1 MAKDNLSEYNV
12 AKIKIHAY
20 VAGKLLSVQGAA
32 LSIDLNAIP
41 TIELLCA
48 PSERSSFNT
57 VTVIKP
63 SISDF
68 RDLYESLSDAANTL
82 DKTGDIRITVT
93 VKGDREREESI
104 SLNGWILAGVGMSNV
119 SATSAPHL
127 SVVLQH
133 PICQLTKVGSV
144 YLTPKTDTNV
154 KINQAIGNEEDFLQ
168 VIDNLYDLLKDPKLY
183 LKPFNDKATAWVTA
197 LGNSKFKPS
206 EYLAFNK
213 GNGTGIFLA
222 GGPGDSMKRRLAQA
236 MARYALPYN
245 KDMSTWDMIV
255 QSSGEL
261 LLHIVQDEEHNYT
274 KQRLLWEPARPWK
287 KATLNLNE
295 EDCFWTELP
304 GPNPYRIA
312 GVMTRGIGKVVD
324 GINQG
329 LASKKNGNIE
339 NPDTEP
345 CGEVMYAPGPVD
357 PETAPG
363 RVMKVSCPYCLDAAF
378 RMDAERGSPQ
388 IISARVDGKDPRALC
403 FQDMLMKYCQ
413 QVYEMSE
420 HSMVRAKAQMALFFK
435 DSGGKNLL
443 LPGNTC
449 TFTTRDAGI
458 LYYGYITGVLHHIST
473 EGGCGT
479 TVSMNYVRPG
489 PGLGDLIA
497 EDAPNLVYQ

>member
-1 MAKDNLSEYNV
+1 MAEEQKAEYNV
-12 AKIKIHAY
+12 AKVNISAS
-20 VAGKLLSVQGAA
+20 VAGKILSVQGAT
-32 LSIDLNAIP
+32 IEVGLNSIP
-41 TIELLCA
+41 TVELHCA
-48 PSERSSFNT
+48 PSERPSYSNK
-57 VTVIKP
+57 VAVIKP

-68 RDLYESLSDAANTL
+68 KALYDDLSEAANTL
-82 DKTGDIRITVT
+82 NETGGVTIRVT
-93 VKGDREREESI
+93 VEGDRPRKETI

-144 YLTPKTDTNV
+144 YLTPKTDTNA
-154 KINQAIGNEEDFLQ
+154 KINQAIGNEDNFLQ
-168 VIDNLYDLLKDPKLY
+168 VIDNLYNLLKDPNLY
-183 LKPFNDKATAWVTA
+183 LKPLNDKATAWVTA

-206 EYLAFNK
+206 KYLAFN
-213 GNGTGIFLA
+213 GSGIFLA

-261 LLHIVQDEEHNYT
+261 LLHIVQDEGHNYT
-274 KQRLLWEPARPWK
+274 KEQLLWEPARPWK

-312 GVMTRGIGKVVD
+312 GVMTRGIGKAVD

-345 CGEVMYAPGPVD
+345 CGEVMYAPGSVD

-378 RMDAERGSPQ
+378 RMDAESRSPD

-403 FQDMLMKYCQ
+403 FQDMLNKYCQ